1 MKRKSERVTKKV
13 TSQIE
18 LWTCRP
24 KHDGSCLDKKKQAR
38 TWWCYRKK
46 KVLEWVYTI
55 FSCSF
60 QQKGN
65 LSICI
70 MMLAPS
76 IVWLDG
82 SAYYISSKKEVNE
95 IRKHRSTKASSLSCD
110 KSQIFSNE
118 KNMIQFWYLHKL
130 VIK

>member
-1 MKRKSERVTKKV
+1 MNRIYILCSNEGTFLRSVISKTDNKKN
-13 TSQIE
+13 
-18 LWTCRP
+18 RP
-24 KHDGSCLDKKKQAR
+24 KKPYIPTDSIFLTQ
-38 TWWCYRKK
+38 TWHR
-46 KVLEWVYTI
+46 VQLVYI
-55 FSCSF
+55 FPFSF
-60 QQKGN
+60 VNKGN

-82 SAYYISSKKEVNE
+82 SAYYFSSKKEVNE

-130 VIK
+130 VVK